1 MGILLA
7 QAILIFRLRTLNRFL
22 SIYAPV
28 PTTPPT
34 EQTLPPGTPRTQ
46 RCAEICDANN
56 ILTESPDR
64 HRRRPIAPALPA
76 EPPPQFNIPLPAQR
90 HLLARQPLN
99 PLMNVAHSL
108 DPMNIMYLSLTF
120 VVFLTFS
127 CPHCNAL
134 HWKEEGLQKSTRTN
148 PKFSMCCPQGTVKLP
163 IANDTP
169 EPIRVLLTET
179 RVNANGKVVWSNR
192 TAHFQQN
199 IRSYNNSVA
208 FTSLGAKLD
217 LSSTP

>member
-46 RCAEICDANN
+46 HRAEIRDANN

-64 HRRRPIAPALPA
+64 CRRRPIAPALPA
-76 EPPPQFNIPLPAQR
+76 EPPPQFNILLSAQR
-90 HLLARQPLN
+90 HLLACQPLN

-108 DPMNIMYLSLTF
+108 GP
-120 VVFLTFS
+120 
-127 CPHCNAL
+127 
-134 HWKEEGLQKSTRTN
+134 
-148 PKFSMCCPQGTVKLP
+148 
-163 IANDTP
+163 
-169 EPIRVLLTET
+169 
-179 RVNANGKVVWSNR
+179 
-192 TAHFQQN
+192 
-199 IRSYNNSVA
+199 
-208 FTSLGAKLD
+208 
-217 LSSTP
+217 